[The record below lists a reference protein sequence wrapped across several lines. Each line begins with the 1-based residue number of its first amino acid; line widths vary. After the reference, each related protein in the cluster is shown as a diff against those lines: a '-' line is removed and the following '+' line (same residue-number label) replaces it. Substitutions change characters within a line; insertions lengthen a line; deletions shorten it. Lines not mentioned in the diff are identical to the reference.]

1 MYNAKVRKK
10 NYLCISLSFENTI
23 MKKLLTICV
32 TLFMAVTN
40 MAALEKITIG
50 DITGG
55 KFAAKTISGIDPI
68 DGTDMYVRISD
79 DKKQILKC
87 SFRTGKTEEILFDVN
102 NTMGEKIKEFDGY
115 IMSPDGKRMLIQTQ
129 TERIYR
135 RSFKAVYY
143 IYTISS
149 HKLEKLSDGGPQQI
163 PTWSLD
169 GMQVAFVRDNNIHLV
184 KLLYDNAESE
194 VTKDGKKNE
203 IINGIPD
210 WVNEEEFGLSRSL
223 VFNADGSMI
232 CWIKYDETKVRN
244 YSLQYFKGSNPTF
257 GEYEDYPG
265 DYTYKYPK
273 AGHDNSIVSVWSY
286 EIKTHKTRK
295 LQVPVS
301 EDSYIP
307 RIKMTS
313 DAQKIIVYTLNRHQ
327 DELCLYAVNPRSTV
341 SQLIIKENVPK
352 YVKEEA
358 IEGTIIGKSTILLP
372 SDRDGYMHIYIYGMN
387 GQLVRKVGDGN
398 HDITAIYGYDES
410 TGDVYYQSAALN
422 AHDRQV
428 YVAHK
433 NGKTERLTEQE
444 GWNSAIF
451 SADFKYFINTWSDYN
466 TPYVYTVRNNSGKIL
481 STILDNHELKQTI
494 QQYGFTKKETFS
506 FTTSEGVR
514 LDGWMVKPADFDASR
529 KYPVVMFQY
538 SGPGSQQ
545 VVNSWN
551 AGSMGQGGAF
561 DYYLASEGF
570 VVVCVDGRGTGGRG
584 SEFEKSVYL
593 RLGDLES
600 KDQVE
605 TALYLSTLPYVDKDN
620 IGIWGWSYGGF
631 NTLMSMSEGRHVFKA
646 GVAVAAP
653 TNWKYYDTVYT
664 ERYMRTPKENAA
676 GYAINPIERADKLNG
691 ALLLCH
697 GLSDDNVHPQNVF
710 EYSEALV
717 QADKDF
723 KENFYVNR
731 NHSIY
736 GGNTRNHLMRQ
747 ISQFFIDNLKK

>member
-1 MYNAKVRKK
+1 
-10 NYLCISLSFENTI
+10 
-23 MKKLLTICV
+23 
-32 TLFMAVTN
+32 
-40 MAALEKITIG
+40 
-50 DITGG
+50 
-55 KFAAKTISGIDPI
+55 
-68 DGTDMYVRISD
+68 
-79 DKKQILKC
+79 
-87 SFRTGKTEEILFDVN
+87 
-102 NTMGEKIKEFDGY
+102 
-115 IMSPDGKRMLIQTQ
+115 
-129 TERIYR
+129 
-135 RSFKAVYY
+135 
-143 IYTISS
+143 
-149 HKLEKLSDGGPQQI
+149 
-163 PTWSLD
+163 
-169 GMQVAFVRDNNIHLV
+169 MQVAFVRDNNIYLV

-203 IINGIPD
+203 IINGVPD

-244 YSLQYFKGSNPTF
+244 YSLQFFKGSNPTF

-265 DYTYKYPK
+265 EYTYKYPK
-273 AGHDNSIVSVWSY
+273 AGQDNSVVSVWSY
-286 EIKTHKTRK
+286 EIKTHKLRK
-295 LQVPVS
+295 LQVPVQA
-301 EDSYIP
+301 DSYIP

-327 DELCLYAVNPRSTV
+327 DELCLYGVNPRSTV
-341 SQLIIKENVPK
+341 SQLIIKESVPK

-358 IEGTIIGKSTILLP
+358 IEGAIVGKNTILLP

-387 GQLVRKVGDGN
+387 GQQIRKVGDGN
-398 HDITAIYGYDES
+398 YDITAIYGYDET
-410 TGDVYYQSAALN
+410 TGDVYYQAAALN

-428 YVAHK
+428 YVSHK
-433 NGKTERLTEQE
+433 NGKTERLTNQE

-451 SADFKYFINTWSDYN
+451 SADYEYFINTWSDYN
-466 TPYVYTVRNNSGKIL
+466 TPYVYTVRNKSGKIL
-481 STILDNHELKQTI
+481 STILDNHELKQTA

-506 FTTSEGVR
+506 FTTSEGVK

-529 KYPVVMFQY
+529 KYPVIMFQY

-570 VVVCVDGRGTGGRG
+570 IVVCVDGRGTGGRG

-605 TALYLSTLPYVDKDN
+605 TALYLGTLPYVDKNN

-631 NTLMSMSEGRHVFKA
+631 NTLMSMSEGRPVFKA

-664 ERYMRTPKENAA
+664 ERYMRTPKENAS
-676 GYAINPIERADKLNG
+676 GYAVNPIERVGKLSG

-697 GLSDDNVHPQNVF
+697 GMVDDNVHPQNVF

-723 KENFYVNR
+723 KENFYTNR

-736 GGNTRNHLMRQ
+736 GGNTRNHLLRQ
-747 ISQFFIDNLKK
+747 ISKFFIDNLKN

>member
-55 KFAAKTISGIDPI
+55 KFAANTISGIDPI

-163 PTWSLD
+163 PTWSPD

-410 TGDVYYQSAALN
+410 SGDVYYQSAALN